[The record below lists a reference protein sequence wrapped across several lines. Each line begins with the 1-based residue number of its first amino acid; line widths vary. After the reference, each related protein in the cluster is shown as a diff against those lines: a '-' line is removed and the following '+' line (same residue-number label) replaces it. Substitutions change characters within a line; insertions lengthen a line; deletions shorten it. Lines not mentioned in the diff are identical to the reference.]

1 MSQLKKGPC
10 PPGTPAPETAKMLP
24 AAFTSDH
31 DFDRVC
37 AFYGIVPSFV
47 DIDGQTHV
55 ASRETREAILEAMGV
70 LVEGR
75 TDRGLLTEAEEFF
88 LGRPADPV
96 IVMEESSSSLRIPVR
111 LSSVH
116 ALPFECELTLEGG
129 LLFNFRVETVHR
141 YGRLEARTREPVD
154 LASFELPDVVPPGY
168 HDLQFRFSGVEVNTR
183 LIVCPT
189 TAHLPDDF
197 KGRTGISLQQYA
209 LHDAHDHGIGDAGT
223 VRRLMTSLKGRGIS
237 VFGLSPVHAL
247 FPGNP
252 LHRSPYSPSARSF
265 FNPSFVHIEN
275 LPEYAGCRDVTKFLL
290 SERDAVLEE
299 KKGGFVRYDGAVR
312 RKLKALDIL
321 FARFEEDEAGRST
334 ERAKAFEQYLAE
346 NPHVRVFAI
355 FEALHEH
362 FADQGHTGF
371 RTWPGSYSRCDHPSV
386 REFAESHPREVRRAA
401 WRQWIMRAEMENLA
415 ASAREADACLY
426 LDLAVGADPGGAEV
440 WMDPDLHAWTAA
452 IGAPPD
458 PFAPQGQNW
467 GLAPMIPHRLKELA
481 YEPFVRLL
489 RANMLRGGLLRID
502 HVMGLFRLYWA
513 ADRSGAYVAYPQDDL
528 LGILMLES
536 RRRKCAVIGEDL
548 GTVPPEVR
556 HTLAHR
562 RVLSWKVIYF
572 ERDGDVHR
580 RPEKFPAD
588 SIATINTHDL
598 PTLSGYWTY
607 RDIEL
612 RDELRITLSEEKS
625 REARQE
631 RSKAL
636 AALWQLLI
644 DEGLAGAG
652 KARPSGYSW
661 NVHEAFHRLLARSS
675 SRLVLLSLHDLLVDS
690 RQPNL
695 PGTVD
700 EYPNWSLRYTAS
712 VEEISTHSV
721 VQRLLDAVR
730 EERAKHS

>member
-1 MSQLKKGPC
+1 
-10 PPGTPAPETAKMLP
+10 MLP
-24 AAFTSDH
+24 AAFTADH

-37 AFYGIVPSFV
+37 AFYGIMESFV

-55 ASRETREAILEAMGV
+55 ASRETRELILEAMGV
-70 LVEGR
+70 RVEGR
-75 TDRGLLTEAEEFF
+75 TDRGLLTEAEEYF

-96 IVMEESSSSLRIPVR
+96 LVMEESGNPLRIPVR

-116 ALPFECELTLEGG
+116 NLPFECELTLEGG
-129 LLFNFRVETVHR
+129 PLFNFRVENVHR

-154 LASFELPDVVPPGY
+154 LASFELPDLIPPGY
-168 HDLQFRFSGVEVNTR
+168 HELQFRFQSGEVITR
-183 LIVCPT
+183 LIVCPD

-197 KGRTGISLQQYA
+197 RNRTGIALQQYA
-209 LHDAHDHGIGDAGT
+209 LHDAHDHGVGDAGT
-223 VRRLMTSLKGRGIS
+223 VRRLIASLQGKGIS

-252 LHRSPYSPSARSF
+252 LHRSPYSPSARAF
-265 FNPSFVHIEN
+265 FNPTFVHIEH
-275 LPEYAGCRDVTKFLL
+275 LPEYAGCSEVTRFLTG
-290 SERDAVLEE
+290 ERNSVLEE
-299 KKGGFVRYDGAVR
+299 KKTGFVRYEGAVR
-312 RKLKALDIL
+312 RKLRALDIL
-321 FARFEEDEAGRST
+321 YARFQEDQVARNT
-334 ERAKAFEQYLAE
+334 ERAKLFEQYLSE
-346 NPHVRVFAI
+346 NPQVRTFAI

-386 REFAESHPREVRRAA
+386 REFAEQHAHEVRRAA
-401 WRQWIMRAEMENLA
+401 WRQWIMRTEMDDLA
-415 ASAREADACLY
+415 RAAQTAGAALY

-467 GLAPMIPHRLKELA
+467 GLAPMIPHRLQELT

-489 RANMLRGGLLRID
+489 QANMLRGGLLRID

-513 ADRSGAYVAYPQDDL
+513 AGRSGAYVAYPHDDL

-536 RRRKCAVIGEDL
+536 RRRRCAVIGEDL

-556 HTLAHR
+556 HTLADR
-562 RVLSWKVIYF
+562 RVLSWKVLYF
-572 ERDGDVHR
+572 ERDGETQR
-580 RPEKFPAD
+580 RPETFPHD

-598 PTLSGYWTY
+598 PTLPGYWTS
-607 RDIEL
+607 RDLDLREEL
-612 RDELRITLSEEKS
+612 KITLSDEKS

-631 RSKAL
+631 RTRAL
-636 AALWQLLI
+636 LSLWQLLV
-644 DEGLAGAG
+644 DEGLVPAG
-652 KARPSGYSW
+652 KARPSVYSW
-661 NVHEAFHRLLARSS
+661 NIHEMFHRVIGRSS

-712 VEEISTHSV
+712 VEEIANHPV
-721 VQRLLDAVR
+721 VMRLLEVVR
-730 EERAKHS
+730 GEREKS